1 MGAGRDAVWRAAVAS
16 AAKGVEA
23 AARARAAAAV
33 FPDSNLARADEG
45 EKEFYKGDE
54 DGDDAAPLDAALSR
68 AAMRALMRP
77 ARWAKAL
84 AAAPWAP
91 FTQRR
96 AEAFALDAAEA
107 FLEAIEAGGAL
118 SGGGGGGAAA
128 ASSREASRSR
138 RFVGRCPLDG
148 DAFAEA
154 FEALARAVQTDP
166 GVAPA
171 GLAVVLRTGA
181 GALERVAAAA
191 AAGAEGKE
199 PDAEPDAESEAEAE
213 AREAAKESVR
223 VEEARSRRRFRGA
236 ARLAAFVRA
245 RCVESGEGRTKRRV
259 ENAARALG
267 IQARRGE

>member
-1 MGAGRDAVWRAAVAS
+1 M
-16 AAKGVEA
+16 
-23 AARARAAAAV
+23 
-33 FPDSNLARADEG
+33 
-45 EKEFYKGDE
+45 
-54 DGDDAAPLDAALSR
+54 
-68 AAMRALMRP
+68 
-77 ARWAKAL
+77 
-84 AAAPWAP
+84 
-91 FTQRR
+91 
-96 AEAFALDAAEA
+96 
-107 FLEAIEAGGAL
+107 
-118 SGGGGGGAAA
+118 SGGGGGAAAA

-154 FEALARAVQTDP
+154 FEALARAVQTNP

-181 GALERVAAAA
+181 GALERVAAA

-259 ENAARALG
+259 ETAARALG
-267 IQARRGE
+267 IQARPGE